1 VRTPVRPHYKHAD
14 EESKG
19 WRDGPHLLVRS
30 HYTLPT
36 MSSPEGPSG
45 NDPSQSVRAI
55 ARRAAR
61 RAMAQAPVGQTPAG
75 SASTERVS
83 LPGAVALESMGQP
96 GAASQGSAPGESA
109 ERELVGEGLVRA
121 AAEGSELVIPP
132 RARITPMARDLAFQ
146 KGVTFVTGRSAE
158 PLAPVASVARRP
170 ARIAVASDHGGHDL
184 KSQLIPLLKEMGERP
199 VDLGPDTAAVSVDYP
214 DFASLV
220 AREVSEGRVDLGI
233 IVDGAGI
240 GSAMVAN
247 KVPGVLAA
255 NCWNAASA
263 RNAREHNHA
272 NVLTLGSGH
281 LDLSAAREVLVA
293 FLSTAEGEG
302 RHARRNDKTLQV
314 EAAHLRTRQL
324 ARTFD
329 EGRG

>member
-1 VRTPVRPHYKHAD
+1 MRTPVWPHYKHAD

-61 RAMAQAPVGQTPAG
+61 RALAQAPVGQTPAG

-121 AAEGSELVIPP
+121 AAEGSEGAEAEGTAGGETRPIKRPKP
-132 RARITPMARDLAFQ
+132 R
-146 KGVTFVTGRSAE
+146 
-158 PLAPVASVARRP
+158 
-170 ARIAVASDHGGHDL
+170 
-184 KSQLIPLLKEMGERP
+184 
-199 VDLGPDTAAVSVDYP
+199 
-214 DFASLV
+214 
-220 AREVSEGRVDLGI
+220 
-233 IVDGAGI
+233 
-240 GSAMVAN
+240 
-247 KVPGVLAA
+247 
-255 NCWNAASA
+255 
-263 RNAREHNHA
+263 
-272 NVLTLGSGH
+272 
-281 LDLSAAREVLVA
+281 
-293 FLSTAEGEG
+293 STALVN
-302 RHARRNDKTLQV
+302 RRVRIWWGGDRQWFAGVVTSYSSRRGHQVVLQW
-314 EAAHLRTRQL
+314 R
-324 ARTFD
+324 
-329 EGRG
+329 